1 MHRAGWMIRLAL
13 LGKWGETGV
22 EEWRHIRE
30 EQGIRQRWNVVSHC
44 WHLLWNLL
52 TPNKPQALPKA
63 SVKPFFTLNAFD
75 LHPKIT
81 ASIQHNVHSCYHK
94 CKTWQAG
101 HKTAIQS
108 REFLQIWKG
117 CVFWQSG
124 DIWAM
129 RFSTCT
135 RNIWKSDSSWQEG
148 GPAVSLLRSYKS
160 QIGGLAKPYQVYGD
174 QIQLM

>member
-1 MHRAGWMIRLAL
+1 MIRFILPV
-13 LGKWGETGV
+13 KWGEMGGKGFSSVKIYKRGAWNQTEV
-22 EEWRHIRE
+22 EC
-30 EQGIRQRWNVVSHC
+30 GFT
-44 WHLLWNLL
+44 LLAPALKS
-52 TPNKPQALPKA
+52 PNKPQALPKA
-63 SVKPFFTLNAFD
+63 SVEPFFTLNAFD
-75 LHPKIT
+75 LYPKIT
-81 ASIQHNVHSCYHK
+81 ASIQHNVHSRYHK
-94 CKTWQAG
+94 CKTWQAR

-124 DIWAM
+124 HIWTM

-135 RNIWKSDSSWQEG
+135 RNTWKSDSSWQEG
-148 GPAVSLLRSYKS
+148 GPAISPLHCYKS